1 MGRKTPPTSVLASD
15 RVEDFLQ
22 KCGQVMRMKT
32 GGAVQ
37 AMWTIVLPEVQ
48 DADLALVEDE
58 ASARVVGLNMVMSR

>member
-1 MGRKTPPTSVLASD
+1 
-15 RVEDFLQ
+15 
-22 KCGQVMRMKT
+22 MKT